1 MSPAD
6 KPAEPADPAS
16 EPADAASEPA
26 DARSDPADAP
36 AGDATGPAEDVR
48 EKFREALARKKGKE
62 KGVPHHADQPGSAGR
77 SQDAKTQRMFRR
89 KSG

>member
-1 MSPAD
+1 MSSPEQ
-6 KPAEPADPAS
+6 PAEPADPS
-16 EPADAASEPA
+16 AAGE
-26 DARSDPADAP
+26 
-36 AGDATGPAEDVR
+36 AGGPTDETR

-62 KGVPHHADQPGSAGR
+62 QGVPHHAVETGTSGR